1 MKVFLFLAC
10 LLPIAASANWKV
22 DLSLGVD
29 GQTWKTE
36 QAVFE
41 DGKEK
46 TFDFGT
52 HKMKLTI
59 KRSKEEKGLDV
70 TYAVEEKKGNTMVLI
85 NRGSEIIEEKGTPE
99 IYAKGEPNQPHSII
113 TFKFLK

>member
-1 MKVFLFLAC
+1 MKLLLLLLCLFPLSAF
-10 LLPIAASANWKV
+10 ANWKI

-29 GQTWKTE
+29 GETWKTD

-41 DGKEK
+41 EGKEK
-46 TFDFGT
+46 TFDFGR
-52 HKMKLTI
+52 HIMKLTL
-59 KRSKEEKGLDV
+59 KKSKEEKGLDV
-70 TYAVEEKKGNTMVLI
+70 SYLVQEKKGNLTVVV
-85 NRGSEIIEEKGTPE
+85 NKGTEIIEENAKAE